1 MRELARI
8 FSARSKEQD
17 DGMQEAKNLKSV
29 SKTSPPLGKANNAK
43 SKNPENSPTNSKDN
57 KKSNSSSTTS
67 TQRETPTLTTSSPV
81 RSPIVTK
88 SKNQAEINAG
98 VLNTSKAS
106 KEDSVEPKVLSIL
119 YITGTSLTYST
130 VGLRET

>member
-1 MRELARI
+1 MQELARI
-8 FSARSKEQD
+8 FSAHSKEQD
-17 DGMQEAKNLKSV
+17 EGMQEAKNLKSV
-29 SKTSPPLGKANNAK
+29 PKTSPPLGRANNAK
-43 SKNPENSPTNSKDN
+43 SKNPENSPATSKDN

-67 TQRETPTLTTSSPV
+67 TQRETLRLTTSSPV

-88 SKNQAEINAG
+88 SKNQAEVN

-106 KEDSVEPKVLSIL
+106 KVDSVEPKVLSIL
-119 YITGTSLTYST
+119 YITDISVTYST